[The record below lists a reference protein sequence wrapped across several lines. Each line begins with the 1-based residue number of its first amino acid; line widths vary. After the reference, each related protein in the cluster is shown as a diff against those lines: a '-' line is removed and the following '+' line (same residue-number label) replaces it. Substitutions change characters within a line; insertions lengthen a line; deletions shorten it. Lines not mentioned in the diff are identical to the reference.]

1 VSFGFPRFVLTAIAG
16 AWVLAILAESSGS
29 ALLGQAAAS
38 GGAPAVA
45 GLGGRPAL
53 AFFCPLHF
61 GALTAGGVVQLPG
74 GATGAISFWLALALF
89 MVAWQA
95 MIGAMMLPSSLP
107 LVRLFAVASA
117 VAPGRRR
124 AMAAFL
130 GGYALV
136 WTGFGAVAFAGDA
149 LLHRLIQ
156 DNAAL
161 RAHEWAIVGGF
172 LTLAGLVQ
180 FTPLKDRCLTE
191 CRHPGAFLIRHYRR
205 GVAGSF
211 ALGRKHGLFC
221 LGCCWALMLVMFV
234 AGVAS
239 LVWMGALTM
248 LMVYEKTAR
257 RGEQAVPIAGVAL
270 LGWAALVL
278 LHPAGLPDVLRGGV

>member
-1 VSFGFPRFVLTAIAG
+1 V
-16 AWVLAILAESSGS
+16 
-29 ALLGQAAAS
+29 AAF
-38 GGAPAVA
+38 
-45 GLGGRPAL
+45 GGRPVTT
-53 AFFCPLHF
+53 FFCPLHF
-61 GALTAGGVVQLPG
+61 GALTAGSDLRLPG
-74 GATGAISFWLALALF
+74 GATQAISFWLALILF
-89 MVAWQA
+89 LVAWQA
-95 MIGAMMLPSSLP
+95 MIASMMLPSSLP
-107 LVRLFAVASA
+107 LVRLFGVATA
-117 VAPGRRR
+117 VAPARRR

-130 GGYALV
+130 GGYAVV
-136 WTGFGAVAFAGDA
+136 WTVFGAVAFAGDA

-161 RAHEWAIVGGF
+161 RSHEWAIVGGF
-172 LTLAGLVQ
+172 LALAGVVQ

-205 GVAGSF
+205 GQKGAF

-239 LVWMGALTM
+239 LIWMGALTL

-257 RGEQAVPIAGVAL
+257 RGDQAVPIAGVAL
-270 LGWAALVL
+270 LCWAALVL
-278 LHPAGLPDVLRGGV
+278 AHPAGLPAVLRGGV